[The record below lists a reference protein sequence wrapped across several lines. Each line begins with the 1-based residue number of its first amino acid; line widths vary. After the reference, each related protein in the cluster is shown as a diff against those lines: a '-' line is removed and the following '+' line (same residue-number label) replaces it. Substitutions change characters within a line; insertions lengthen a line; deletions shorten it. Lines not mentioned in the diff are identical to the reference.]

1 MLVNL
6 NSIAINN
13 LRIIQ
18 DLKGPPDQWELI
30 INGNKLELN
39 TDENYDRVFNLNEL
53 EYPIYFSFH
62 QLFNSIRFSSLYK
75 INGYK
80 TSFLIHLMDDVIEKL
95 YDTFDELENESDNEN
110 DKDENII
117 LNILDDVDD
126 KFIVLRDRNQT
137 CSFCKLFETMNDY
150 LDSISERFLECGK
163 YLYITYPQS
172 TNEVIEKVNTETG
185 EENPNLIY
193 DDDETKLD

>member
-1 MLVNL
+1 
-6 NSIAINN
+6 
-13 LRIIQ
+13 
-18 DLKGPPDQWELI
+18 
-30 INGNKLELN
+30 
-39 TDENYDRVFNLNEL
+39 
-53 EYPIYFSFH
+53 
-62 QLFNSIRFSSLYK
+62 
-75 INGYK
+75 
-80 TSFLIHLMDDVIEKL
+80 MDDVIEKL
-95 YDTFDELENESDNEN
+95 YDTFDDLESDDDNDNNKN

-150 LDSISERFLECGK
+150 LDSFSEGLLECGK

-193 DDDETKLD
+193 NDDETKLD